1 MNYRNSEPELF
12 HQHIEHCQ
20 HSPAVGL
27 IIMPA
32 AEAGYGGMAVVADGG
47 SGGDVAL
54 SLLRSNDRGNVGGTS

>member
-1 MNYRNSEPELF
+1 
-12 HQHIEHCQ
+12 
-20 HSPAVGL
+20 
-27 IIMPA
+27 MPA